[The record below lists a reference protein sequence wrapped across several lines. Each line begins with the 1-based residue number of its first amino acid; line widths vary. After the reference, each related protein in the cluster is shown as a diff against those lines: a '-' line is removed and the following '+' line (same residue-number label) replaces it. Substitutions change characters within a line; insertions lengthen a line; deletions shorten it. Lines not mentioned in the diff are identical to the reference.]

1 MNNTIDFPVI
11 DTVPVGSINLGFEFE
26 SWLANLVMSL
36 NDMFFVGKY
45 NYAGGS
51 ANFKIPIP
59 NVSSGQV
66 AFAQIESSDNPV
78 SVQKVLPFTQL
89 TAPTSGIDVTLS
101 GNPGE
106 SVISYV
112 IYRI

>member
-1 MNNTIDFPVI
+1 MSGTQDFPVI
-11 DTVPVGSINLGFEFE
+11 DTVPIDSINLPFEFE

-45 NYAGGS
+45 EYAGGS
-51 ANFKIPIP
+51 ANFKIPIA

-66 AFAQIESSDNPV
+66 AFAQIESSANAV
-78 SVQKVLPFTQL
+78 SVQKVTPFTQL
-89 TAPTSGIDVTLS
+89 STPTSGIDMTLS
-101 GNPGE
+101 GDPGV
-106 SVISYV
+106 SVISYA